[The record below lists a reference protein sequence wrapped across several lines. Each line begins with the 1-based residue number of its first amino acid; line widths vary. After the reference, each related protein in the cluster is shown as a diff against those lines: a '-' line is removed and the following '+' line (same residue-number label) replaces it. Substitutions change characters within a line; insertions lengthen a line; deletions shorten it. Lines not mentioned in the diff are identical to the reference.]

1 MATVLVSKELEADF
15 HELVSLWVQDT
26 QYLSNV
32 QQIVAHPAYQRIIA
46 LDAPVLPLIFR
57 DLPIR
62 QSLRFWAL
70 QRISGEDPVPEGQS
84 GAAAVAAWQAW
95 GRTQGS
101 SVSRTA
107 PTVGSLCSNLLHK
120 LPYPGRP
127 SSRAPTPSCTPPP
140 GETIPTSRIP
150 WGQPRSNPLRDR
162 GRATSSACSTQVRRS
177 WAPTPEDSGRA
188 QWRSGA
194 ALTS

>member
-95 GRTQGS
+95 GRTQGYL
-101 SVSRTA
+101 V
-107 PTVGSLCSNLLHK
+107 
-120 LPYPGRP
+120 
-127 SSRAPTPSCTPPP
+127 
-140 GETIPTSRIP
+140 
-150 WGQPRSNPLRDR
+150 
-162 GRATSSACSTQVRRS
+162 
-177 WAPTPEDSGRA
+177 
-188 QWRSGA
+188 
-194 ALTS
+194 